1 MKATKLLF
9 GACALL
15 ALSACSDD
23 KDSGNA
29 PDYESSAYI
38 RVNILG
44 NNSTGGRAED
54 DDEDTLTTDDFQNGS
69 EEENEIKSAILAF
82 YDANGNFM
90 SSVTVTKANEVSGD
104 QQPDKQPGFIYP
116 GPTSTDFNIEVIKTV
131 EARVSLRDGK
141 IPSFMMVFA
150 NPVNKAD
157 DISWSL
163 EELKSATI
171 TQARVGSGSESS
183 PYYYVMNNSVYFDKH
198 NILQRAVPVSRAN
211 FYQTTEEANKAAE
224 VNVYLERVAAKVT
237 LTQQE
242 DLTGHSGKL
251 EENGKTLKFV
261 ITGWGVNA
269 LAKNSYVTKRFG
281 DRAFENIS
289 LPFLWN
295 DPTRFRSYW
304 AMTPHYSTGNYP
316 FVSDQVPTPDNQA
329 NNGLTL
335 TYRPFQNLT
344 RKLGSSAI
352 TLENTVS
359 SQFYNGGDGTQN
371 TNAALI
377 SVVVAGYYTL
387 DGNEITEAD
396 GTKHGDTFYLYGD
409 KLYDTTNMMNELAE
423 QGAVVGKLSEGKW
436 VGLNDGD
443 VAKIFEIYHPTTPA
457 AGDASK
463 GIEENKVTIRL
474 KQSALANNETYYYK
488 NGDSDPVLITSGN
501 RVAVNTE
508 ILSNTGLAT
517 AFTNGYAYFNVPIRH
532 IAEAP
537 TGENDAWA
545 AGSFG
550 VVRNHWYM
558 VNIDA
563 FAPLTLKTIGHGVFD
578 PEKPVVPPSDPNDE
592 YGIKANINVLSWRL
606 VNHGVT
612 LGE

>member
-15 ALSACSDD
+15 AFSACSDD

-29 PDYESSAYI
+29 PDYTESAYI

-44 NNSTGGRAED
+44 NNSIGGRAED
-54 DDEDTLTTDDFQNGS
+54 DENTLTKDDFKNGTT
-69 EEENEIKSAILAF
+69 EENDIKSAVLAF

-90 SSVTVTKANEVSGD
+90 SSVTVTKANQVSGD
-104 QQPDKQPGFIYP
+104 QQPGLIYP
-116 GPTSTDFNIEVIKTV
+116 GPTSSDFNIEVIKTV

-141 IPSFMMVFA
+141 IPSFMMVYA

-171 TQARVGSGSESS
+171 TQARVGSGTESS
-183 PYYYVMNNSVYFDKH
+183 PYYYVMNNSVYFDEHKT
-198 NILQRAVPVSRAN
+198 LQRAVPVSRAN
-211 FYQTTEEANKAAE
+211 FYQTAEEANDADE
-224 VNVYLERVAAKVT
+224 VNVYLDRVAAKVT
-237 LTQQE
+237 LTQTE
-242 DLTGHSGKL
+242 GLTGHSGKL

-269 LAKNSYVTKRFG
+269 LAKKSYVTKRFG

-295 DPTRFRSYW
+295 DATRYRSYW

-344 RKLGSSAI
+344 RQPGTSTV

-387 DGNEITEAD
+387 DGNEITEED

-409 KLYDTTNMMNELAE
+409 KLYDTTNMMNELAA

-436 VGLNDGD
+436 VGLKDED
-443 VAKIFEIYHPTTPA
+443 VAKIFEIYHPTTPV
-457 AGDASK
+457 AGDAAK
-463 GIEENKVTIRL
+463 GIEENKVTIRF
-474 KQSALANNETYYYK
+474 KQSALAGNETYYYK
-488 NGDSDPVLITSGN
+488 NGDSDPVLITSTN
-501 RVAVNTE
+501 RAAVNTE

-517 AFTNGYAYFNVPIRH
+517 AFTKGYAYFNVPIRH
-532 IAEAP
+532 IADAP
-537 TGENDAWA
+537 TGENAWA

-563 FAPLTLKTIGHGVFD
+563 FAPLSLKTIGHGVFD

-592 YGIKANINVLSWRL
+592 YGIKANINVLSWRI
-606 VNHGVT
+606 VKHDVT